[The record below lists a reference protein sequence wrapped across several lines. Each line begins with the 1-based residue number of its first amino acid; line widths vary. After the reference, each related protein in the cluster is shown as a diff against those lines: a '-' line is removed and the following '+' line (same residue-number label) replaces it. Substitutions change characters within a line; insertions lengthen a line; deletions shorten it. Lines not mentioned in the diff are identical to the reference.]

1 MKRGKG
7 VLLLQNNV
15 AVVDL
20 EVPKEEETGMNIE
33 VNTKNT
39 ILPIIATTTQARKI
53 KTDTGEGCLN

>member
-7 VLLLQNNV
+7 VLLLQSNV
-15 AVVDL
+15 TVVDL
-20 EVPKEEETGMNIE
+20 EVPKEEETEMNIE

-53 KTDTGEGCLN
+53 EADTGEGCLN